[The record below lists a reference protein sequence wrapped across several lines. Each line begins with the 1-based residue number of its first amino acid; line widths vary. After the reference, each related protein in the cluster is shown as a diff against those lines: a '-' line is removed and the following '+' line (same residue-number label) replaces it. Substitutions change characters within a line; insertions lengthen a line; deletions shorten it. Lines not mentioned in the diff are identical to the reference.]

1 MDTARWQQVGAIFD
15 RVADVPVA
23 QRVALLDEICRDD
36 IEVRREVEQ
45 LLAADESAERFD
57 GGIDAARGQAAAA
70 WASRD
75 DGEAAQARVGPWRV
89 LRELGRGGM
98 GVVLLAERA
107 DGQFEQR
114 AALKIIK
121 RGMDTEAV
129 HARFLRERQILARL
143 EHPHIARLLDG
154 GIADDGRPYFAME
167 YVDGEPLLRYA
178 AQCELSVAKR
188 IALFCDI
195 CAAVQF
201 AHGQLVIHRD
211 IKPSNILVTAGGEAK
226 LLDFGIAKLLDDS
239 QGGDTQTMDALHR
252 PLTPAYAAPEQLA
265 GGAVSTA
272 TDIYSLGVV
281 LFELLT
287 DKRPFDL
294 GDDTDREAA
303 RRAFDSTTTT
313 PLPSRAVDDTAP
325 ATARHLRGDLD
336 TIIVTAMQ
344 RDPSRRYTTA
354 EALARDLER
363 YLAGQPISARRD
375 SVRYRVGKFVA
386 RHRLGVTAATL
397 GVMML
402 VAALVFAVW
411 QAHEKSQQALVSQ
424 QVTQFLVGIFRGA
437 DPSISRG
444 AEVTAKDLLD
454 QGTER
459 LRTDVSVEPNVR
471 ARLLANIAV
480 TYADLGLYDRAF
492 PLAEQSLALR
502 RNIGAADIDVA
513 ESLDALGRIARL
525 KADFAVAEPAI
536 REAVDIRRAQLPGD
550 DPLLIE
556 SLDNLGNVLSEKGD
570 FQAAE
575 GSFREALALAEQHFG
590 KQAPE
595 TAHYVDDFAQAVEN
609 GGRRPDAEALYRR
622 ALQIRESQLGPDD
635 PEVAI
640 SLLNLGTFLDNSG
653 NYAAAVPML
662 ERADKIRRHVFGAEH
677 PLTASAEVALAGVYL
692 SVDRDDDAQKLLEHA
707 IGVFRRD
714 LSGDHPKISEALNM
728 LGILHATRRD
738 YAAAVPVMRETV
750 QRFRKT
756 NGIDHPD
763 TLTAENNLAFAL
775 VRADLLSEAEALLR
789 EVVARR
795 RRDNGQQLLATAH
808 ENLSTTLLLEH
819 KYDESVVAAREAL
832 ELSRKS
838 SGERTAPVAVALRVL
853 GVAEE
858 AAGEIVAAEADFR
871 AAFDL
876 GESLHKQNISSADE
890 WKVPLADLLVGEHR
904 CDEAVP
910 LLRTAQTDMADAH
923 TDNAIESLSIT
934 LLLDQCD
941 GKGGSAND
949 RAVSEKLLAI
959 PAVDKELY
967 PTAAA
972 MLASAA
978 RENTARAKSMKP

>member
-1 MDTARWQQVGAIFD
+1 M
-15 RVADVPVA
+15 
-23 QRVALLDEICRDD
+23 
-36 IEVRREVEQ
+36 
-45 LLAADESAERFD
+45 
-57 GGIDAARGQAAAA
+57 
-70 WASRD
+70 
-75 DGEAAQARVGPWRV
+75 

-121 RGMDTEAV
+121 RGMDSDAV
-129 HARFLRERQILARL
+129 QARFRRERQILARL

-211 IKPSNILVTAGGEAK
+211 IKPSNILITAGGEAK

-239 QGGDTQTMDALHR
+239 HGGDTQTMDALHR
-252 PLTPAYAAPEQLA
+252 PLTPAYAAPEQLD

-287 DKRPFDL
+287 GKRPFDL
-294 GDDTDREAA
+294 RDDTDRDAA
-303 RRAFDSTTTT
+303 RRALGATTTT
-313 PLPSRAVDDTAP
+313 PLPSRAVDEAAP
-325 ATARHLRGDLD
+325 ATAQNLRGDLD

-344 RDPSRRYTTA
+344 RDPSRRYATA

-386 RHRLGVTAATL
+386 RHRLGVTAATF
-397 GVMML
+397 GVVML
-402 VAALVFAVW
+402 VAALVFAIW
-411 QAHEKSQQALVSQ
+411 QAREKSQQALVSQ

-437 DPSISRG
+437 DPSVSGG
-444 AEVTAKDLLD
+444 ANVTAKDLLD

-459 LRTDVSVEPNVR
+459 LRTDANVEPNVR
-471 ARLLANIAV
+471 ARLLANIAM

-525 KADFAVAEPAI
+525 KADFDGAEPAI
-536 REAVDIRRAQLPGD
+536 REALQIRRAQLPGD

-556 SLDNLGNVLSEKGD
+556 SLDNLGNLLSEKGD

-575 GSFREALALAEQHFG
+575 GSFREALALAEKHFG

-595 TAHYVDDFAQAVEN
+595 TARYVDGYAQAVDN
-609 GGRRPDAEALYRR
+609 LGRRPDAEALYRR
-622 ALQIRESQLGPDD
+622 ALQIRESRLGPDD
-635 PEVAI
+635 PDLAT
-640 SLLNLGTFLDNSG
+640 SLINLGTFLDGEG
-653 NYAAAVPML
+653 NYAEATPMI
-662 ERADKIRRHVFGAEH
+662 ERGDKIRRHVFGADH
-677 PLTASAEVALAGVYL
+677 PLTASAETALAGVYL
-692 SVDRDDDAQKLLEHA
+692 SVDRSDDAQKLLEHA
-707 IGVFRRD
+707 IAVLRRD
-714 LSGDHPKISEALNM
+714 LSDDHPKISEALNM

-756 NGIDHPD
+756 SGIDHPN

-775 VRADLLSEAEALLR
+775 VRADLFGEAETLQR
-789 EVVARR
+789 DVIARL
-795 RRDNGQQLLATAH
+795 RRDDGQQLLATVR
-808 ENLSTTLLLEH
+808 ENLASTLELEH
-819 KYDESVVAAREAL
+819 RYDEAVACAREAV
-832 ELSRKS
+832 EISRKS
-838 SGERTAPVAVALRVL
+838 SGDGTAPVAIALRGL
-853 GVAEE
+853 AVAEE
-858 AAGEIVAAEADFR
+858 LAGDAVNAEMHFR
-871 AAFDL
+871 AAFEL
-876 GESLHKQNISSADE
+876 GEKLHKQQISSADE
-890 WKVPLADLLVGEHR
+890 WKIPLADFLVGQQR
-904 CDEAVP
+904 CDEALQ
-910 LLRTAQTDMADAH
+910 LLESATADRAETHADDAIGTLTIALLADQCNGERGSAGDRTA
-923 TDNAIESLSIT
+923 
-934 LLLDQCD
+934 
-941 GKGGSAND
+941 
-949 RAVSEKLLAI
+949 VEKLQAI
-959 PAVDKELY
+959 PAVDKELL
-967 PTAAA
+967 PTTAALFA
-972 MLASAA
+972 GAA
-978 RENTARAKSMKP
+978 HKKSPVADR